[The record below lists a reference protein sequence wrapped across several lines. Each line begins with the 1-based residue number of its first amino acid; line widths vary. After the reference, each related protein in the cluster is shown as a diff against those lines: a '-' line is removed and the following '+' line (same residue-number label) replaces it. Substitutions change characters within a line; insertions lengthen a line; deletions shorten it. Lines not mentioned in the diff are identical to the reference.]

1 MLKQTQWR
9 DQNLI
14 PESVVK
20 VTDFTFRLKY
30 NLFEVRVSQAELM
43 ARAPFN
49 DFDVCVCVCVH
60 AHVCVT
66 GGYELACFLVFYFI
80 YLTYLSH
87 FLVLL
92 LIQLSLSPVAKR
104 GNNTWIY

>member
-1 MLKQTQWR
+1 MLKQTLTQWR

-43 ARAPFN
+43 ARASFN
-49 DFDVCVCVCVH
+49 DFDVCVCARARVCKWRLR
-60 AHVCVT
+60 ACVFSCI
-66 GGYELACFLVFYFI
+66 LFYLFDI
-80 YLTYLSH
+80 FKS
-87 FLVLL
+87 LL
-92 LIQLSLSPVAKR
+92 GIVTDTSFFVPSGQTR
-104 GNNTWIY
+104 